1 MSRTDDKIPAD
12 KIIAWVS
19 VRINLKKKK
28 KIVDQ
33 AVEYR
38 VNIRTDT
45 LMVMLSF
52 AAPYDRTQ

>member
-28 KIVDQ
+28 KSGSGSGISR
-33 AVEYR
+33 EY
-38 VNIRTDT
+38 
-45 LMVMLSF
+45 
-52 AAPYDRTQ
+52 